1 MYSAAKR
8 QGVAAGLQRKESKC
22 SRVKG
27 VLAPS
32 LDPYSQV
39 LTETPFPNSRRKKP
53 YSWSSLVDHRGAPAS
68 SSLFR

>member
-1 MYSAAKR
+1 MYFAAKR

-32 LDPYSQV
+32 LDP
-39 LTETPFPNSRRKKP
+39 
-53 YSWSSLVDHRGAPAS
+53 
-68 SSLFR
+68 

>member
-8 QGVAAGLQRKESKC
+8 QGVAAGLQRKETKC

-32 LDPYSQV
+32 LDWTHTVKSLRRHRS
-39 LTETPFPNSRRKKP
+39 LTLGARSPI
-53 YSWSSLVDHRGAPAS
+53 RGLPW
-68 SSLFR
+68 